1 MQCLFDCIAKRH
13 RQFSLLSVHSDLDS
27 IYHNHLSAFQ
37 VEKQKNMSTNCDDH
51 CISCVSG
58 DKEQKY
64 KKWHVFSGNP
74 ILLHKGTVRKKKRLS
89 LNGCQCPIRKVRGY
103 HAKKKTPMSCEF
115 QKRKRKKKILVFIGA
130 VKDGSDTKLVWGK
143 YRGDTFETCFSQ
155 Q

>member
-1 MQCLFDCIAKRH
+1 MQCLFDCIAKGTGNFPCFLFRVT
-13 RQFSLLSVHSDLDS
+13 FDS
-27 IYHNHLSAFQ
+27 IYHHHLTAFKL
-37 VEKQKNMSTNCDDH
+37 EKQKNMSTNCDDH

-74 ILLHKGTVRKKKRLS
+74 ILLHKGTVQNDCPSMAANVQSETSEATMQKKRQWAG
-89 LNGCQCPIRKVRGY
+89 NFK
-103 HAKKKTPMSCEF
+103 
-115 QKRKRKKKILVFIGA
+115 KRKRKKILVFIGA

-155 Q
+155 

>member
-1 MQCLFDCIAKRH
+1 MQCLFDCIAKVTGN
-13 RQFSLLSVHSDLDS
+13 FSLLSVHSDSDS

-74 ILLHKGTVRKKKRLS
+74 ILLHKGTV
-89 LNGCQCPIRKVRGY
+89 Q
-103 HAKKKTPMSCEF
+103 KKKTDCPSMAASVQSERSEATM
-115 QKRKRKKKILVFIGA
+115 QKKNKKNANEL
-130 VKDGSDTKLVWGK
+130 
-143 YRGDTFETCFSQ
+143 
-155 Q
+155 

>member
-1 MQCLFDCIAKRH
+1 MQCLFNCIAKGTGNFPCFQSSEWLLT
-13 RQFSLLSVHSDLDS
+13 QFIIFIWLLL
-27 IYHNHLSAFQ
+27 NL
-37 VEKQKNMSTNCDDH
+37 ENKKNMSTNCDDH

-74 ILLHKGTVRKKKRLS
+74 ILLHKGTAQTDCPSMAANVQSERSKATMQKNNANELWIFLKR
-89 LNGCQCPIRKVRGY
+89 
-103 HAKKKTPMSCEF
+103 E
-115 QKRKRKKKILVFIGA
+115 KKKILVFSGA

-155 Q
+155 

>member
-1 MQCLFDCIAKRH
+1 MQCLFDCITKGTGN
-13 RQFSLLSVHSDLDS
+13 FPCFVCSEWLLTPFIIL
-27 IYHNHLSAFQ
+27 IWLLLNL
-37 VEKQKNMSTNCDDH
+37 ENKKNMSTNCDDH

-74 ILLHKGTVRKKKRLS
+74 ILLHKGTA
-89 LNGCQCPIRKVRGY
+89 QTACPSMAANVQSQRSK
-103 HAKKKTPMSCEF
+103 ATM
-115 QKRKRKKKILVFIGA
+115 QKDQWAVNFLKRKKKFLVFSGA

-155 Q
+155 